1 MGTSVERKDVNYSP
15 VKGQGDVKLPL
26 MRERDALAGATA
38 LHPGMHSLRLPI
50 AIIAMTD
57 PTASSNPDVPTYD
70 WKGKGTILSFW
81 GYLWTQ
87 AFAGYAAKRFGAK
100 WFLIGAIFVQSMLS
114 LLTPLTAALLGSYG
128 MCVSRALQGT
138 CQGFVFPSVTHQL
151 TQWVP
156 PNERSR
162 LGSVIFGSAPLGTV
176 VAMLVTGVISAGWYG
191 WPLVF
196 YLYGVTNKV
205 PWKKIFTSIPLW
217 AVFLA
222 QTGNNYAF
230 WTLLTQIPSYMNHVM
245 HFDIKNPVV
254 IAPVLDWMSRQLS
267 LWLHIRHHHQQELG
281 ERQHIAKNLQLF

>member
-15 VKGQGDVKLPL
+15 VKGQRDVKPFGFRVIL
-26 MRERDALAGATA
+26 
-38 LHPGMHSLRLPI
+38 SV

-196 YLYGVTNKV
+196 YLYGVVGLGWCILFAFLGANSPSSHSSISKEEKYYIEQSLGHIGDKPTNKV

-245 HFDIKNPVV
+245 HFDIKNVRLPT
-254 IAPVLDWMSRQLS
+254 IHAD
-267 LWLHIRHHHQQELG
+267 
-281 ERQHIAKNLQLF
+281 